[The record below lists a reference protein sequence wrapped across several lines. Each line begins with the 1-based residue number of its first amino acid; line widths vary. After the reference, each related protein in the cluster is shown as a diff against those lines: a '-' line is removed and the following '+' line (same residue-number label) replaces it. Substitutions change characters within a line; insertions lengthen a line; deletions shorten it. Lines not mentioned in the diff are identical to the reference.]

1 MVDKLS
7 PTNPILPLTRPA
19 SGERPAGESGLMRLL
34 TESLARSPASA
45 VSAEV
50 RQVAPVTAEQRQQ
63 LINRL
68 VDTLLQWQSRPDSA
82 NRTQQLARLADEQQ
96 LLNAAQLKLVRL
108 NVQQQN
114 VVTYTDRPLKPGQ
127 QVAVYLAENR
137 LWQLAAPKATSLSEA
152 GGLQTGASAPRASDG
167 PALLS
172 EALRR
177 ALPMKD
183 APDLSP
189 PLARMDQLLN
199 IRQQRTLFSSNLQ
212 QALRQAAQQLREPS
226 QLTRPGALREA
237 LSESGVF
244 LEKKL
249 LTALRPAARDAAR
262 VGVTSTQTERGGTD
276 AAQRVLNGDWK
287 GALLKV
293 LHQVRT
299 ELSRLGQTPELTR
312 SNELNLSA
320 LLEQVSARPAPEL
333 ADRSLRTQLLQMV
346 HQLTLHSLARIQ
358 VQQSQALTQ
367 QFAPAEAG
375 PAPQTLTLEVPMRL
389 GQEVQPLL
397 LRIEPEPEKDETG
410 KRSGKIRQWQVQL
423 SFDLPDAGTLH
434 AQVTVRDQKVATR
447 LWAEQ
452 EQTANTIRARLND
465 LQQRLEKEGIEVTQ
479 LECHTGAPP
488 RPMTDIHYSLVDI
501 TT

>member
-7 PTNPILPLTRPA
+7 PTNPILPLTRPS

-34 TESLARSPASA
+34 IESLARSPASA
-45 VSAEV
+45 VTAEV

-68 VDTLLQWQSRPDSA
+68 VDTLLQWQSRPESA
-82 NRTQQLARLADEQQ
+82 NRTQQLARLTDEQQ

-114 VVTYTDRPLKPGQ
+114 VVTYTDRALKPGQ

-137 LWQLAAPKATSLSEA
+137 LWQLAT
-152 GGLQTGASAPRASDG
+152 PRAASPATGGTSPSPPSGTASG
-167 PALLS
+167 PSVIS

-183 APDLSP
+183 APDLAP
-189 PLARMDQLLN
+189 ALPRIDQLLSY
-199 IRQQRTLFSSNLQ
+199 RQQRDLFSSSLQ

-226 QLTRPGALREA
+226 RLTRPGGLREA

-249 LTALRPAARDAAR
+249 LTALRTAARDAAAPGATTGQADR
-262 VGVTSTQTERGGTD
+262 AGAD
-276 AAQRVLNGDWK
+276 AVHRVLSGDWK

-293 LHQVRT
+293 LHQVRA
-299 ELSRLGQTPELTR
+299 ELGRLGQSPDVMR
-312 SNELNLSA
+312 GNELNLGA
-320 LLEQVSARPAPEL
+320 LLEQVSTRSAPEL

-346 HQLTLHSLARIQ
+346 HQLALHSLARVQ
-358 VQQSQALTQ
+358 SQQSQALTQ
-367 QFAPAEAG
+367 QFAPADAG

-389 GQEVQPLL
+389 GQDVQPLL

-410 KRSGKIRQWQVQL
+410 RRTGKIRQWQVQL
-423 SFDLPDAGTLH
+423 SFDLPDAGTLY

-447 LWAEQ
+447 LWAER
-452 EQTANTIRARLND
+452 EPTANAIRSRLTE
-465 LQQRLEKEGIEVTQ
+465 LRQRLEKEGIEVTQ

-488 RPMTDIHYSLVDI
+488 RPMTDIRYSLVDI